1 MAGVRSTSNFSAGA
15 VIVSVALVVAAPIAA
30 ALWGAI
36 DTQRSLAELF
46 QGPGLRYALGTIA
59 LCAMAGTGAAIIGA
73 GAAALVCLTQFP
85 GRRLFALLLALPFA
99 IPAYVSAYAYGDF
112 FGPFGPV
119 AAIIGAA
126 NLPEIRSMPG
136 AAFILALSTYTYV
149 YLAMAA
155 SLSARSSALMEA
167 ARMLGAGPLRAA
179 LSVLV
184 AAGRPALAGGLALA
198 LMEIAAEYGVADYF
212 GVPTLSVGIFRTW
225 HGLGDL
231 GAATQLAALLFFA
244 ALIFVL
250 LEEAGRRGRAAEA
263 AYSRHKAHRITLS
276 PLHALMVLVVIAL
289 PVLFGFILPAGVLAV
304 KFLQSDSLAASRGLV
319 GALSNTA
326 LVAIAGAAVSVSL
339 AGLLAYAGR
348 NARNPV
354 IRAMLRIATLGYAV
368 PGAVIAIGLLALSAV
383 FSQWIGAGAAGG
395 IIVLIYAYGARFLTA
410 AYNVIAGG
418 LAQINPQMDAAAK
431 TLGAGSAKIVSAVHW
446 PQLRGAVAAGGAIVA
461 IDIAKELPATLLL
474 RPFNFE
480 TLATRVYRLAA
491 DERLADAAP
500 AALLLIA
507 IGLIPVL
514 MIGGA
519 VFSGA
524 ADNSGASRRDTRK
537 EDRRG
542 KGRGSDA
549 IAPPAGYQ
557 GPAARH

>member
-1 MAGVRSTSNFSAGA
+1 MARARSSTNFFAGA
-15 VIVSVALVVAAPIAA
+15 VIFAVAIIVAAPIAA
-30 ALWGAI
+30 ALIGAV
-36 DTQRSLAELF
+36 DAERSLAQLF

-59 LCAMAGTGAAIIGA
+59 LCIMAGA
-73 GAAALVCLTQFP
+73 GAAILGSAAAATICLTQFP
-85 GRRLFALLLALPFA
+85 GRRVLALALVLPFA

-119 AAIIGAA
+119 AAMIGAG
-126 NLPEIRSMPG
+126 NLPEIRSAPG
-136 AAFILALSTYTYV
+136 AAFILMLSTYPYV

-155 SLSARSSALMEA
+155 SLSTRSSALMEA
-167 ARMLGAGPLRAA
+167 ARMLGANPSRAA

-263 AYSRHKAHRITLS
+263 AYTRRKAHRIVLS
-276 PLHALMVLVVIAL
+276 PFHAIFALTVVSL
-289 PVLFGFILPAGVLAV
+289 PVVYGFILPAGVLASQMV
-304 KFLQSDSLAASRGLV
+304 QSDSPAAMRGLTV
-319 GALSNTA
+319 SLTNTA
-326 LVAIAGAAVSVSL
+326 FVALAGAALAVSI
-339 AGLLAYAGR
+339 AGFIAYAGR
-348 NARNPV
+348 HARKPLT
-354 IRAMLRIATLGYAV
+354 RAMLRIATLGYAV
-368 PGAVIAIGLLALSAV
+368 PGAVIAIGLLALASA
-383 FSQWIGAGAAGG
+383 FAQWIGAGAAGG
-395 IIVLIYAYGARFLTA
+395 IAILIYAYGARFLTA

-431 TLGAGSAKIVSAVHW
+431 TLGAGTAKIVGAVHW
-446 PQLRGAVAAGGAIVA
+446 PQLRGAAAAGGAIVA

-507 IGLIPVL
+507 LGLVPVL

-519 VFSGA
+519 VFSDRA
-524 ADNSGASRRDTRK
+524 AGSSPSRRDKRM

-542 KGRGSDA
+542 KDPGTDA
-549 IAPPAGYQ
+549 IAPLAGYQ
-557 GPAARH
+557 DPAERR

>member
-1 MAGVRSTSNFSAGA
+1 MAAHQSNRNTLAGA
-15 VIVSVALVVAAPIAA
+15 AIAVVAAIVAAPIAA
-30 ALWGAI
+30 ALWGAA
-36 DTQRSLAELF
+36 DAERSLAAFFE
-46 QGPGLRYALGTIA
+46 GPGLRYAMGTLA
-59 LCAMAGTGAAIIGA
+59 LCAMAGFGAAIIGA
-73 GAAALVCLTQFP
+73 GAAAAVCLTQFP
-85 GRRLFALLLALPFA
+85 GRRVFALALALPFA

-112 FGPFGPV
+112 FGPFGP
-119 AAIIGAA
+119 AAALLGAA
-126 NLPEIRSMPG
+126 NLPEIRSAPG
-136 AAFILALSTYTYV
+136 AAFILMLSTYSYV

-167 ARMLGAGPLRAA
+167 ARMLGAGPARAA
-179 LSVLV
+179 FSVLV

-212 GVPTLSVGIFRTW
+212 GVATLSVGIFRTW

-263 AYSRHKAHRITLS
+263 SYARSNAHRVRLS
-276 PLHALMVLVVIAL
+276 PFHALIVLVIISL
-289 PVLFGFILPAGVLAV
+289 PIMFGFILPAGVLAA
-304 KFLQSDSLAASRGLV
+304 KLLQSDSPAAIRGL
-319 GALSNTA
+319 AEAFRNTG
-326 LVAIAGAAVSVSL
+326 LVALAGAAVAVSG

-348 NARNPV
+348 RARAPLT
-354 IRAMLRIATLGYAV
+354 RAMLRIATLGYAV
-368 PGAVIAIGLLALSAV
+368 PGAVIAIGLLALASLL
-383 FSQWIGAGAAGG
+383 SRWIGAGAAGG
-395 IIVLIYAYGARFLTA
+395 IAVLIYAYGARFLTA

-431 TLGAGSAKIVSAVHW
+431 TLGAGSAKIVKAVHW

-507 IGLIPVL
+507 LGLIPVL

-519 VFSGA
+519 VFSSA
-524 ADNSGASRRDTRK
+524 NPRDKRG
-537 EDRRG
+537 EDCPG
-542 KGRGSDA
+542 
-549 IAPPAGYQ
+549 
-557 GPAARH
+557 

>member
-119 AAIIGAA
+119 AAIIGAE

-326 LVAIAGAAVSVSL
+326 LVAIAGAAVAVSL

-348 NARNPV
+348 NARNPL

-524 ADNSGASRRDTRK
+524 ANKSDASRRDTRK

-542 KGRGSDA
+542 KDRGSDA

>member
-1 MAGVRSTSNFSAGA
+1 MARVRSSSHFATGA
-15 VIVSVALVVAAPIAA
+15 AIIVVAAIVAAPIGA
-30 ALWGAI
+30 ALLGAAN
-36 DTQRSLAELF
+36 AEHSIAQLF

-59 LCAMAGTGAAIIGA
+59 LCMMAGAGAALLGA
-73 GAAALVCLTQFP
+73 GAAATVCLTQFP
-85 GRRLFALLLALPFA
+85 ARRLLALALILPFA
-99 IPAYVSAYAYGDF
+99 SPAYVSAYAYGDF

-119 AAIIGAA
+119 AMVFGAKS
-126 NLPEIRSMPG
+126 LPEIRSAPG
-136 AAFILALSTYTYV
+136 AAFILMLSTYPYV

-155 SLSARSSALMEA
+155 SLSTRSSALMEA
-167 ARMLGAGPLRAA
+167 ARMLGASPARAG
-179 LSVLV
+179 LGVFV

-212 GVPTLSVGIFRTW
+212 GVATLSVGIFRTW

-250 LEEAGRRGRAAEA
+250 LEDAGRRGRAAEA
-263 AYSRHKAHRITLS
+263 AYTRRKARRIVLS
-276 PLHALMVLVVIAL
+276 PLHAMLALIFVSL
-289 PVLFGFILPAGVLAV
+289 PVIFGFILPAGILISQMAQSNSSAAV
-304 KFLQSDSLAASRGLV
+304 RALTASLA
-319 GALSNTA
+319 NTA
-326 LVAIAGAAVSVSL
+326 LVAIIGAAVAVAA

-348 NARNPV
+348 NARKSFTR
-354 IRAMLRIATLGYAV
+354 IILRIATLGYAV
-368 PGAVIAIGLLALSAV
+368 PGTVIAIGLLALVST

-395 IIVLIYAYGARFLTA
+395 IAILIYAYGARFLTA

-431 TLGAGSAKIVSAVHW
+431 TLGAGPSRIVGALHW

-507 IGLIPVL
+507 IGLVPVL

-519 VFSGA
+519 VFSDRTDRHAGPGA
-524 ADNSGASRRDTRK
+524 F
-537 EDRRG
+537 
-542 KGRGSDA
+542 
-549 IAPPAGYQ
+549 
-557 GPAARH
+557 